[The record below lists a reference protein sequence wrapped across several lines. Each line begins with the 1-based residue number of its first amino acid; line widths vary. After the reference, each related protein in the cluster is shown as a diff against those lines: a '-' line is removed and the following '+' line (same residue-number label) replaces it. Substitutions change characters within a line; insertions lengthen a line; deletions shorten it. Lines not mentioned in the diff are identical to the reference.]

1 MAVRLQNK
9 FFAIALVALAINAAT
24 ADTKPNPNQNPNIGT
39 WKLNL
44 EESIPPQ
51 GKKFHPYTVVIKEGS
66 PSLVDFTY
74 TNIDDNGNKVEFN
87 YKAPPDGQVRDI
99 PGIPGLKGSMT
110 LLPSGIMDAKLWS
123 PDGTYE
129 NKFCILGIT
138 LRKQTCLA
146 TVTSPQGDVVFFKQV
161 IDKQD

>member
-1 MAVRLQNK
+1 MLLK
-9 FFAIALVALAINAAT
+9 KKMLIAALAVFAVHGAK
-24 ADTKPNPNQNPNIGT
+24 AETKPNPSIGT

-51 GKKFHPYTVVIKEGS
+51 GNKFQPYTVVIKAAS
-66 PSLVDFTY
+66 PTLVDFTY
-74 TNIDDNGNKVEFN
+74 TTVDEKGNKVEFA
-87 YKAPPDGQVRDI
+87 YKNAPDGKVRDI

-110 LLPSGIMDAKLWS
+110 MLPSGILDAKLWS

-129 NKFCILGIT
+129 NKFCILGVT